1 MIIEK
6 EGFILLTLQV
16 VPRSSRSE
24 IVGEHNGALKVR
36 LASPPVDGA
45 ANVEA
50 VKLLAKALGVARS
63 AVTTTRT
70 GDIPIVGFAFTDT
83 FGFFSAKA
91 PVDNATAIVSGSARS
106 FMEPL

>member
-45 ANVEA
+45 ANAEA

-63 AVTTTRT
+63 AVT
-70 GDIPIVGFAFTDT
+70 IVGGHA
-83 FGFFSAKA
+83 SKAKQMRVNGVTA
-91 PVDNATAIVSGSARS
+91 ATARAILGV
-106 FMEPL
+106 